1 GGVNIVSQ
9 RAVLAARQGSQDCIK
24 HTIKILRNC
33 FSKESQHN
41 PGSTL
46 VSSAPNLWAVDLWK
60 VVRVYARGCR
70 RAAIFEPSSRL
81 HVGVRDKRGCY
92 GVREAQT
99 SSNRPERMQQR
110 RAMLALASRTDQRIA
125 DRVRRSRIT

>member
-1 GGVNIVSQ
+1 M
-9 RAVLAARQGSQDCIK
+9 K

-33 FSKESQHN
+33 FSKKSQHN

-70 RAAIFEPSSRL
+70 RAAIFKPSSHL
-81 HVGVRDKRGCY
+81 HVDTFTYVCQCGC
-92 GVREAQT
+92 
-99 SSNRPERMQQR
+99 
-110 RAMLALASRTDQRIA
+110 I
-125 DRVRRSRIT
+125 

>member
-1 GGVNIVSQ
+1 M
-9 RAVLAARQGSQDCIK
+9 K

-33 FSKESQHN
+33 FSKKSQHN

-70 RAAIFEPSSRL
+70 TGEQPSSSHQAIFTL
-81 HVGVRDKRGCY
+81 THL
-92 GVREAQT
+92 
-99 SSNRPERMQQR
+99 RMC
-110 RAMLALASRTDQRIA
+110 AN
-125 DRVRRSRIT
+125 VVV

>member
-1 GGVNIVSQ
+1 MSQ

-70 RAAIFEPSSRL
+70 RAAIFKPSSQAIFTL
-81 HVGVRDKRGCY
+81 THL
-92 GVREAQT
+92 
-99 SSNRPERMQQR
+99 RMC
-110 RAMLALASRTDQRIA
+110 AN
-125 DRVRRSRIT
+125 VVV